1 MAEKHDSRNDG
12 SHKVS
17 SHSVYTSKE
26 LAPPRNDYWAARR
39 SVATGLRALQ
49 ERVQTS
55 GMSTEAL
62 LSLSAGLQAQLD
74 ALPEAPRLYG
84 RKAWLAA
91 KDFGGFGVLHTEVT
105 PIIGQ
110 SNPLSPRLSI
120 WFEPDKVCGSV
131 TFGWMYEGVDSIAHG
146 GWVAA
151 VFDEFLGAA
160 QALSGKV
167 GMTAKL
173 TTQYHKP
180 TPLNKELTLQAR
192 LEQHDGRKTR
202 VKAEMHDGD
211 TLTASCEGLFVLP
224 GHKNVSQVFD

>member
-1 MAEKHDSRNDG
+1 MPEKQKG
-12 SHKVS
+12 KVS
-17 SHSVYTSKE
+17 SHSVYSSKE

-39 SVATGLRALQ
+39 GVADSLRALQ
-49 ERVQTS
+49 EHVQTS
-55 GMSTEAL
+55 GMNTDQLLAL
-62 LSLSAGLQAQLD
+62 NAGLQAQLQ
-74 ALPEAPRLYG
+74 ALPESPKLYG

-105 PIIGQ
+105 PIMGQ

-120 WFEPDKVCGSV
+120 WFEGDKVYGAV
-131 TFGWMYEGVDSIAHG
+131 TYGWMYEGVDSIAHG

-160 QALSGKV
+160 QALSSKV

-180 TPLNKELTLQAR
+180 TPLNKELSLLAW
-192 LEQHDGRKTR
+192 LEEHDGRKTR
-202 VKAEMHDGD
+202 VKAEMRDGE